1 MVVIRECDIFN
12 DDSAEIIEVKE
23 EKPKDDKILKAYLEG
38 KEDAIKELLAKAD
51 CDNKECWDCPFGR
64 AEGCLL
70 NHNSKENK

>member
-1 MVVIRECDIFN
+1 MEVIREWDIFN

-23 EKPKDDKILKAYLEG
+23 EKPKDNKILKAYLEG

-51 CDNKECWDCPFGR
+51 CDNKECWDCPFGS

-70 NHNSKENK
+70 KHNSKENK

>member
-1 MVVIRECDIFN
+1 MEVIRECDIFN

-23 EKPKDDKILKAYLEG
+23 EKPKEDKILKAYMEG
-38 KEDAIKELLAKAD
+38 KADAIKELLAKAD

-70 NHNSKENK
+70 KYNSEENK